1 MGWMDVIFDWKVFNG
16 IINKNFVSGSMSYR
30 LDDSLEKYRISTAEI
45 QVCLYK
51 GANFQTLFSDT
62 RSVR

>member
-1 MGWMDVIFDWKVFNG
+1 MDVIFDWKVFNG

-30 LDDSLEKYRISTAEI
+30 LDDPLEKYRISTAEI

-51 GANFQTLFSDT
+51 GANFQTLF
-62 RSVR
+62 